1 MVRLLKFLLDPM
13 GSSYDKNGNE
23 LKGVE
28 EY

>member
-1 MVRLLKFLLDPM
+1 MVRLLKLLLDLM
-13 GSSYDKNGNE
+13 ESSYDKNGNE